1 MQPAAVGGCR
11 LHEQIAAGRGSGLS
25 CREADGPGTRSKC
38 FDLCIC
44 ASTAVKTQM
53 QQMQRVAVAA
63 AVVAVAVGV
72 SLLAFSFKM
81 FNYARLSSRRLPSPP
96 PPCSV
101 HAVSSGATTCCSFIH
116 SICQFCTRQTNPTAA
131 PTPTPT
137 PTPTPNP
144 TLHRHR
150 HRRRFPARVKRLS
163 RRTCSIFTASSSY
176 PDDDDHHYDDRLQH
190 DAAAATTTTTSTTT
204 ATATNY

>member
-1 MQPAAVGGCR
+1 MLLLLLLQLQSAFHSWR
-11 LHEQIAAGRGSGLS
+11 FH
-25 CREADGPGTRSKC
+25 SKC
-38 FDLCIC
+38 LTMRGCPVD
-44 ASTAVKTQM
+44 ASPVP
-53 QQMQRVAVAA
+53 
-63 AVVAVAVGV
+63 
-72 SLLAFSFKM
+72 
-81 FNYARLSSRRLPSPP
+81 LSPMPRPRS
-96 PPCSV
+96 
-101 HAVSSGATTCCSFIH
+101 AVSSGATTCCSFIH

-137 PTPTPNP
+137 PNP
-144 TLHRHR
+144 TLHRHG

-190 DAAAATTTTTSTTT
+190 DAAAATTTTITTT

>member
-25 CREADGPGTRSKC
+25 CRGADGPGTRSKC
-38 FDLCIC
+38 FDLCFC

-53 QQMQRVAVAA
+53 QQMQRVVVVAA

-81 FNYARLSSRRLPSPP
+81 FNYAWLSSRRLPSPP
-96 PPCSV
+96 PPMHRPRS
-101 HAVSSGATTCCSFIH
+101 AVSSGATTCCSFIH

-131 PTPTPT
+131 PTPT
-137 PTPTPNP
+137 P

-190 DAAAATTTTTSTTT
+190 DAAAATTTTITTT